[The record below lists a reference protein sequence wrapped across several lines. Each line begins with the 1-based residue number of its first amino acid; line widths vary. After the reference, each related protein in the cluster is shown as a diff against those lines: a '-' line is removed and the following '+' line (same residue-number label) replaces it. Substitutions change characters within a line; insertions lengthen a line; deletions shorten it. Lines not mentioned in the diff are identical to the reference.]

1 MSIEVAA
8 RPHTHGAGEV
18 PPKTKSQLLR
28 SFDPAEFPALNG
40 REEEWRFTPIKRLAG
55 LDDAET
61 APAKAAVAY
70 TARALPEGVTVE
82 AVGKDDRRIGSILTP
97 FDRPSAVAW
106 AKTDK
111 ALLISV
117 APESEIAEPVWIDV
131 TGGGLDGA
139 SWAHTYI
146 EVGHHADVTLI
157 MRHTGAARLGDNIEI
172 AVGDSA
178 RLRLVSVAEW
188 DRESVQVEHQKARL
202 GSDARLDHIAVSL
215 GGDLVRQYLSVDYAG
230 RGGSVD
236 AFGLYFADT
245 GQHLEHRQL
254 VDHSVPD
261 CRSYVNY
268 RGALQGE
275 TAHTVGSATS
285 SSRTRPPAPTPTRST
300 GTWSCR
306 TGPAPTRCRTSRS
319 RPARSSAPATPRP
332 PAASTRNNCSTCN
345 LVVSLKMRRA
355 AWSSRASSTR
365 SCRRSRPSGFAR
377 SSPRPSWPGSTP
389 DRSTAPRTSPG
400 RGGFGR
406 MSEDFLRVCALDDL
420 PDAEAV
426 AADIHGTSI
435 ALVRHGEEVFAV
447 YDECS
452 HAAVALSEGEV
463 EDCTLECWLHGSMF
477 DLRTGKPTGPPA
489 TVPVATYPV
498 EIRDGDVYLSLK
510 PKTTELEDQEP
521 P

>member
-55 LDDAET
+55 LDDADT

-82 AVGKDDRRIGSILTP
+82 AVGKDDERVGSILTP

-111 ALLISV
+111 ALLVSV
-117 APESEIAEPVWIDV
+117 APEAEIAEPVWIDV

-202 GSDARLDHIAVSL
+202 GTDARLDHIAVSL
-215 GGDLVRQYLSVDYAG
+215 GGDLVRQYLSIDYAG

-275 TAHTVGSATS
+275 TAHTVWVGDVLIQDAATGTDTYEINRNLVLSDGARADSVPNLEIETGEIVGAGHASATGRFDEEHLFYLQSRGIPEDEARRLVVKGFFNEIVQKIPSERLREELTETIVARLDAGPVLGSANV
-285 SSRTRPPAPTPTRST
+285 AE
-300 GTWSCR
+300 G
-306 TGPAPTRCRTSRS
+306 GAG
-319 RPARSSAPATPRP
+319 SAA
-332 PAASTRNNCSTCN
+332 
-345 LVVSLKMRRA
+345 
-355 AWSSRASSTR
+355 
-365 SCRRSRPSGFAR
+365 
-377 SSPRPSWPGSTP
+377 
-389 DRSTAPRTSPG
+389 
-400 RGGFGR
+400 
-406 MSEDFLRVCALDDL
+406 
-420 PDAEAV
+420 
-426 AADIHGTSI
+426 
-435 ALVRHGEEVFAV
+435 
-447 YDECS
+447 
-452 HAAVALSEGEV
+452 
-463 EDCTLECWLHGSMF
+463 
-477 DLRTGKPTGPPA
+477 
-489 TVPVATYPV
+489 
-498 EIRDGDVYLSLK
+498 
-510 PKTTELEDQEP
+510 
-521 P
+521 

>member
-28 SFDPAEFPALNG
+28 SFDPAEFPALTG
-40 REEEWRFTPIKRLAG
+40 REEEWRFTPVGRLAG
-55 LDDAET
+55 LDDADT
-61 APAKAAVAY
+61 APAKAAVSYA
-70 TARALPEGVTVE
+70 ARDLPEGVTVE
-82 AVGKDDRRIGSILTP
+82 TVGKDDRRIGSILTP

-117 APESEIAEPVWIDV
+117 APEAEIAEPVWIDV
-131 TGGGLDGA
+131 TGSGLDGA

-178 RLRLVSVAEW
+178 HLRLVSVAEW
-188 DRESVQVEHQKARL
+188 DRDSVQVEHQKARL
-202 GSDARLDHIAVSL
+202 GADARLDHIAVSL

-236 AFGLYFADT
+236 AFGLYFADS

-275 TAHTVGSATS
+275 TAHTVWVGDVLIQDAATGTDTYEINRNLVLSDGARADSVPNLEIETGEIVGAGHASATGRFDEEHLFYLQS
-285 SSRTRPPAPTPTRST
+285 RGIPEDEARRLVVKGFFNEIVQKIPSEELREELTDTIVARLDAGSSRFT
-300 GTWSCR
+300 G
-306 TGPAPTRCRTSRS
+306 SRLPES
-319 RPARSSAPATPRP
+319 GV
-332 PAASTRNNCSTCN
+332 PAA
-345 LVVSLKMRRA
+345 
-355 AWSSRASSTR
+355 
-365 SCRRSRPSGFAR
+365 
-377 SSPRPSWPGSTP
+377 
-389 DRSTAPRTSPG
+389 
-400 RGGFGR
+400 
-406 MSEDFLRVCALDDL
+406 
-420 PDAEAV
+420 
-426 AADIHGTSI
+426 
-435 ALVRHGEEVFAV
+435 
-447 YDECS
+447 
-452 HAAVALSEGEV
+452 
-463 EDCTLECWLHGSMF
+463 
-477 DLRTGKPTGPPA
+477 
-489 TVPVATYPV
+489 
-498 EIRDGDVYLSLK
+498 
-510 PKTTELEDQEP
+510 
-521 P
+521 